1 MATEPFL
8 INPPRKRVLPRTL
21 QAKKQS
27 RKFIDGKSKARKVQS
42 KRSRFTPNPLGE
54 ALMIVGANP
63 TLRRT
68 KMLENAW
75 FGHPVEHR
83 RAAVKGWRK
92 RRTRSAAPARKRRSV
107 KRRAVSAAPKRRR
120 AVSRRSAAG
129 TTRRRRRSTRR
140 RTSPVLYTGATPFRY
155 ANNPRRRRRSRRAL
169 SSNPRR
175 RGSRRMRRNP
185 ASLGLGGMV
194 GSFRRAL
201 PLAVTGG
208 ASIIA
213 TNLAPSFAARY
224 VGNSNLAKYGVQV
237 ATAVVGGIGVSKFV
251 GREHGTVWT
260 VSGLAVIVADL
271 AQKYLLGRFL
281 PSVAGFGE
289 YEMGPSVYG
298 VNAFPEAMNAYPEE
312 TVQGFGSA
320 FGEASDPYGQTVG
333 PY

>member
-27 RKFIDGKSKARKVQS
+27 RKFIDGKSRARKVQS

-54 ALMIVGANP
+54 AIMIVGTNP
-63 TLRRT
+63 ISRRT
-68 KMLENAW
+68 SMLENAW

-83 RAAVKGWRK
+83 RAAVKGWR
-92 RRTRSAAPARKRRSV
+92 RRKRSAAPARKRRSV

-120 AVSRRSAAG
+120 AVSRRSTAG

-140 RTSPVLYTGATPFRY
+140 SSPVLYTGATPFRY
-155 ANNPRRRRRSRRAL
+155 ANNPRRRRRSRRL

-175 RGSRRMRRNP
+175 RSSRRMRRNP

-194 GSFRRAL
+194 GSFKRAL

-208 ASIIA
+208 AAIIA

-224 VGNSNLAKYGVQV
+224 VGYSNVAKYGVQV

-271 AQKYLLGRFL
+271 AQKYLLGRFM

-289 YEMGPSVYG
+289 YQMGPSVYG
-298 VNAFPEAMNAYPEE
+298 VNAFPEAMDAYPEE
-312 TVQGFGSA
+312 AVQGFGG
-320 FGEASDPYGQTVG
+320 FGEVTDPYSQTVG

>member
-42 KRSRFTPNPLGE
+42 KRNRFTPNPLGE
-54 ALMIVGANP
+54 AIMIVGANP

-83 RAAVKGWRK
+83 RAAVKGWR
-92 RRTRSAAPARKRRSV
+92 RRKRSAAPARKRRSV
-107 KRRAVSAAPKRRR
+107 KRRAVSAAPKRRKSVR
-120 AVSRRSAAG
+120 RRSASG

-140 RTSPVLYTGATPFRY
+140 RTSPLLYTGATPFRY
-155 ANNPRRRRRSRRAL
+155 ANNPRRRRRSRRL

-185 ASLGLGGMV
+185 ASLGIGGMI

-208 ASIIA
+208 AAIIA

-224 VGNSNLAKYGVQV
+224 VGSSNIAKYGVQV

-271 AQKYLLGRFL
+271 AQRYLLNRFL
-281 PSVAGFGE
+281 APAVAGFGE

-312 TVQGFGSA
+312 SVQGFGG
-320 FGEASDPYGQTVG
+320 FGEVTDPYSQNVG